1 MIIQRPHYMN
11 RLVAGMGSDRVKVI
25 TGMRRCGK
33 SFLLFNLFKSHLL
46 ETGTPRENII
56 EMAFDRFGNRRFR
69 DPDVFYPYLTD
80 LLNGKSGRKY
90 VLLDEVQLLD
100 EFSEVLI
107 DLIGMDDVDVYV
119 TGSNA
124 HLLSKDVVTEFRGRG
139 LEIRMLPLSFSEF
152 MTAFDG
158 DKRDG
163 YVEYATYGGL
173 PGVLGQPAP
182 EEREAYLKDLYHEL
196 YLRDIIE
203 RNGIRDAGNL
213 DELVDVLSSSIGSLT
228 NPTRLAATF
237 RSEKRS
243 NISAETIERY
253 ISCLEDAF
261 LINRAKRFDIKGRRY
276 IGTPFKYY
284 FSDLGIRNARMNFR
298 QMEESHIMENVIYN
312 ELIGRGYSVD
322 VGVVPTS
329 VRNARGASQRAQL
342 EVDFICNKGSK
353 RYYVQSALS
362 LPTEQKWEQEQRSLL
377 KIEDG
382 FKKIIITRDGLAPHY
397 NDVGILVMNVYD
409 FLLDSRSLE
418 F

>member
-1 MIIQRPHYMN
+1 MIIPRPHYMD
-11 RLVAGMGSDRVKVI
+11 RLVAGMDSGRVKVI

-46 ETGTPRENII
+46 KTGVPRENII

-69 DPDVFYPYLTD
+69 DPEIFYSYVSEQLKDKP
-80 LLNGKSGRKY
+80 GIKY
-90 VLLDEVQLLD
+90 VLLDEVQMLG

-107 DLIGMDDVDVYV
+107 DLIGMRDVDVYV

-139 LEIRMLPLSFSEF
+139 QEIRMLPLSFSEF
-152 MTAFDG
+152 MGAFEG
-158 DKRDG
+158 DRRDG

-173 PGVLGQPAP
+173 PAVLGQPSP
-182 EEREAYLKDLYHEL
+182 EEKEGYLKDLYHEL

-203 RNGIRDAGNL
+203 RNGIRNEGDL

-237 RSEKRS
+237 KSEKHE
-243 NISAETIERY
+243 NISAETIGRY

-284 FSDLGIRNARMNFR
+284 FSDLGVRNARMNFR
-298 QMEESHIMENVIYN
+298 QMEEPHIMENVIYN
-312 ELIGRGYSVD
+312 ELIGRGYGVD
-322 VGVVPTS
+322 VGVVTTS
-329 VRNARGASQRAQL
+329 ARNANGVSQRVQL

-353 RYYVQSALS
+353 RCYIQSALA

-377 KIEDG
+377 KIDDG
-382 FKKIIITRDGLAPHY
+382 FKKIIITRDGLVPHY
-397 NDVGILVMNVYD
+397 SDDGILVMNVYD
-409 FLLDSRSLE
+409 FLLDPRSLE